1 MSDTA
6 EVIPI
11 NKEREPACAH
21 LRNALQ
27 IALCSMEQLPHR
39 SEQAIAS
46 TAPADIVAMRDRVR
60 AALDIVEEVKE
71 LLENWHLLTPS
82 DRFRAIR
89 KIRSLL

>member
-6 EVIPI
+6 NVIPI
-11 NKEREPACAH
+11 QKIREPVTGH
-21 LRNALQ
+21 LNNCLQ
-27 IALCSMEQLPHR
+27 IAQMSIEQLPHM

-46 TAPADIVAMRDRVR
+46 TAPGDIVAMRDRVR
-60 AALDIVEEVKE
+60 AAMDIIEEVKE
-71 LLENWHLLTPS
+71 LLANLQTPS